1 MPVLMLKEAAVLSG
15 IVDVESAE
23 LLHHKLLENPH
34 LKIECT
40 ALEHMHAAVLQV
52 LLAHGV
58 SLPDVIF
65 PVTTA

>member
-23 LLHHKLLENPH
+23 LLHHKLLENPQ
-34 LKIECT
+34 LKIECKG
-40 ALEHMHAAVLQV
+40 LEHMHAAVVQV

-58 SLPDVIF
+58 ALPDAIF
-65 PVTTA
+65 PVTTV

>member
-15 IVDVESAE
+15 VVDVESAE
-23 LLHHKLLENPH
+23 LLHHKLLENPNF
-34 LKIECT
+34 KIECK

-58 SLPDVIF
+58 PLPKVVF
-65 PVTTA
+65 PVTVE

>member
-23 LLHHKLLENPH
+23 LLHHKLLENPSF
-34 LKIECT
+34 KIECKG
-40 ALEHMHAAVLQV
+40 LEHVHAAVLQV

-58 SLPDVIF
+58 PLPNVIF
-65 PVTTA
+65 PDKLL